1 MASQRPPSSM
11 GRPMSRS
18 GSVVP
23 GAGRPP
29 TAIQP
34 PPTAMRVATGVSHQ
48 QHGYAVALRYY
59 HWVCYVQSDSDSVCF
74 CTPKKWV
81 PGFTE
86 PTCNTIDQF
95 WQEKRPKIRW
105 TLCLWCIFIASCFF
119 CNLVFWVQTLFS
131 PPYMCVVSNMRFR
144 ESNMVIVRC
153 PLDIVIILSLW
164 ILSAKIISEWKC
176 NFVTATTK
184 ALHFLFQMVPGTSAH
199 PGLRGGI
206 PVTTPG
212 VLTAQ
217 IKVTERPVTQQG
229 LSGMKTG
236 MKGMFSS
243 WIFFWLCFIYK

>member
-59 HWVCYVQSDSDSVCF
+59 HSECVMFSLKIKLFADSVCF

-95 WQEKRPKIRW
+95 WQEKRPKIKW

-119 CNLVFWVQTLFS
+119 CNLVCS
-131 PPYMCVVSNMRFR
+131 
-144 ESNMVIVRC
+144 
-153 PLDIVIILSLW
+153 
-164 ILSAKIISEWKC
+164 SEY
-176 NFVTATTK
+176 
-184 ALHFLFQMVPGTSAH
+184 
-199 PGLRGGI
+199 R
-206 PVTTPG
+206 
-212 VLTAQ
+212 
-217 IKVTERPVTQQG
+217 
-229 LSGMKTG
+229 
-236 MKGMFSS
+236 
-243 WIFFWLCFIYK
+243 LCFPLPTCVLYLMWEKRWVWGLERVTWLLSDVL

>member
-1 MASQRPPSSM
+1 MSSSVALLFHQQAPNCNSIWKWCGYCCSKATGTVTDWTKLNTTINYKVKNIGNNIKWLNPASSSTCLICYSVFLFVCPRVLGIMASQRPPSSM

-59 HWVCYVQSDSDSVCF
+59 QSECVMFSLKIQLFADSVCF

-95 WQEKRPKIRW
+95 WQEKRPKIKW

-119 CNLVFWVQTLFS
+119 CNLVCS
-131 PPYMCVVSNMRFR
+131 YEYR
-144 ESNMVIVRC
+144 
-153 PLDIVIILSLW
+153 
-164 ILSAKIISEWKC
+164 
-176 NFVTATTK
+176 
-184 ALHFLFQMVPGTSAH
+184 
-199 PGLRGGI
+199 
-206 PVTTPG
+206 
-212 VLTAQ
+212 
-217 IKVTERPVTQQG
+217 
-229 LSGMKTG
+229 
-236 MKGMFSS
+236 
-243 WIFFWLCFIYK
+243 LCFPLPTCVLYLIWEKSWVWGLERVTWLLSDVR